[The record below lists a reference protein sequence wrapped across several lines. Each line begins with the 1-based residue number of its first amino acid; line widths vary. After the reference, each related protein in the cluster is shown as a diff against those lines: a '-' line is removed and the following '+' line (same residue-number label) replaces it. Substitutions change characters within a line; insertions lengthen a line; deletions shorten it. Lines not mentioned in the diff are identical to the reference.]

1 LFTGRFPF
9 VWLGNQINSP
19 NFWFYQAVDPDYQF
33 PQVWRTSLGLD
44 YKMENDVIIST
55 DLAYSKD
62 TNGAHVQNWGLKT
75 PTGTLGGVD
84 NRRVYTQADYVI
96 GAFGTNASAYIMSTS
111 DKGRIWNATIKAQKS
126 FDNGLFTSLAYNYL
140 NSKDV
145 NSIEAEITAD
155 AFAFNPALNNVN
167 DDVLSF
173 SKYGDTHRIIGVAS
187 KSWTYGTDDKWGT
200 TIATFFEYAQGGR
213 FSYTYA
219 GDINNDGSGLNDLIY
234 VPTAAEI
241 GQMQFSGAGQAQ
253 AFEQYIQQDDYLSG
267 RRGNYAERYGAL
279 APWRSRWDVKILQD
293 LKVTED
299 NSLQFSIDILNFG
312 NFISSDWGLVQQV
325 NAVQPIGV
333 SVDGTGTPTYT
344 FSSDLQETFVY
355 DVSLLSRWQM
365 QFGLRYIF

>member
-1 LFTGRFPF
+1 
-9 VWLGNQINSP
+9 
-19 NFWFYQAVDPDYQF
+19 
-33 PQVWRTSLGLD
+33 
-44 YKMENDVIIST
+44 
-55 DLAYSKD
+55 
-62 TNGAHVQNWGLKT
+62 
-75 PTGTLGGVD
+75 
-84 NRRVYTQADYVI
+84 
-96 GAFGTNASAYIMSTS
+96 
-111 DKGRIWNATIKAQKS
+111 
-126 FDNGLFTSLAYNYL
+126 
-140 NSKDV
+140 
-145 NSIEAEITAD
+145 
-155 AFAFNPALNNVN
+155 VN

-241 GQMQFSGAGQAQ
+241 GQMEFSGAGQAQ

-267 RRGNYAERYGAL
+267 RRGSYAERYGGL

-365 QFGLRYIF
+365 QFGLRYTF